1 MSTPNDIRELIN
13 LWPTRAELAADLS
26 VSCGQVSVGKV
37 HKWAQSSAIPSKFHA
52 AVIAAA
58 KVRGFQVDA
67 ALLVELHAIKP
78 GNVCLRSE
86 DAA

>member
-1 MSTPNDIRELIN
+1 
-13 LWPTRAELAADLS
+13 
-26 VSCGQVSVGKV
+26 VGKV

-58 KVRGFQVDA
+58 KVRGFKVDA
-67 ALLVELHAIKP
+67 ALLVDLHAIKP
-78 GNVCLRSE
+78 GDVCLRSE